1 MATGLPLKA
10 CVSIIQKNN
19 LYLFIMPKT
28 KIVATISDRK
38 ADTDFIKQLYDH
50 GMNVV
55 RMNTAHQ
62 VPKQTLKIVENTR
75 QVSEHIALLLD
86 TKGPEVRIVDAEEPV
101 QLENGDK
108 IKVGGNT
115 NGQLS
120 KDLVCVNYVNFSKD
134 VPKGSK
140 ILIDDGEV
148 ELEVL
153 EKKNEYLVCR
163 VNNSGLVKPRKSVN
177 VPNVHINLPSVSEKD
192 KEYIKFAAEHDID
205 FIAHSFVRNVEDVKA
220 IKELL
225 DKYRKEIKIIAKIEN
240 QQGVDNIDEILDHT
254 YGIMVA
260 RGDLAV
266 EIPYEKIPGIQR
278 ELINKCIE
286 RRKPVI
292 VATQMLHSM
301 IQSPR
306 PTRAEVNDVASA
318 VYNNA
323 DAIMLSGETASGNY
337 PVESVRT
344 MARIATE
351 VEKSKDLINDI
362 PIVVIN
368 NQVAAFLIKTA
379 VQASVNLDA
388 KAIIADSMSGRTL
401 RSLAA
406 YRGAKPIFAQ
416 CYSKRTMRE
425 MALSYGV
432 IASFMSQKDTSHE
445 FLLEALTTLLNENTL
460 NNDDLIVIVAGN
472 FGRSVGATYTEIGT
486 IENLMGN
493 LSQLMQ

>member
-1 MATGLPLKA
+1 MIK
-10 CVSIIQKNN
+10 
-19 LYLFIMPKT
+19 KT
-28 KIVATISDRK
+28 KIVATISDK
-38 ADTDFIKQLYDH
+38 TCTPDFIKKLYNN
-50 GMNVV
+50 GMDVV

-62 VPKQTLKIVENTR
+62 RPEDALKVMHDVR
-75 QVSEHIALLLD
+75 SVSDKIALLID
-86 TKGPEVRIVDAEEPV
+86 TKGPEVRTARTNRVIELVTGQEI
-101 QLENGDK
+101 LMKGDPNK
-108 IKVGGNT
+108 ESTDDCIYVSYSGFVNEVPDNT
-115 NGQLS
+115 
-120 KDLVCVNYVNFSKD
+120 
-134 VPKGSK
+134 K
-140 ILIDDGEV
+140 ILIDDGYV
-148 ELEVL
+148 ELEVI
-153 EKKNEYLVCR
+153 KKQGDSLLCKALNDGV
-163 VNNSGLVKPRKSVN
+163 VKGRKSVN
-177 VPNVHINLPSVSEKD
+177 VPNVNFNLPCLSQRD
-192 KEYIKFAAEHDID
+192 KEFILLAIDQDID
-205 FIAHSFVRNVEDVKA
+205 FIAHSFVRSKEDILEIQK
-220 IKELL
+220 IL
-225 DKYRKEIKIIAKIEN
+225 DQHDSQIKIISKIEN

-301 IQSPR
+301 ITSPR

-337 PVESVRT
+337 PVESVST

-486 IENLMGN
+486 IDNLMGN

>member
-1 MATGLPLKA
+1 
-10 CVSIIQKNN
+10 
-19 LYLFIMPKT
+19 MPKT

-240 QQGVDNIDEILDHT
+240 QQGVDNIDEILDHV

-260 RGDLAV
+260 RGDLAI

-278 ELINKCIE
+278 MLINKCIE

-292 VATQMLHSM
+292 IATQMLHSM
-301 IQSPR
+301 IHNPR

-318 VYNNA
+318 IYSKT
-323 DAIMLSGETASGNY
+323 DAVMLSGETASGKY
-337 PVESVRT
+337 PVEAVKT
-344 MARIATE
+344 MAKVAYE
-351 VEKSKDLINDI
+351 VENSREEMNDI
-362 PIVVIN
+362 PISVIN
-368 NQVAAFLIKTA
+368 NKVSDFLCKSA
-379 VQASVNLDA
+379 VQASITLDA
-388 KAIIADSMSGRTL
+388 KAIIADTTSGRTI

-406 YRGAKPIFAQ
+406 YRGNKPIYAQ
-416 CYSKRTMRE
+416 CYLKSTMRE
-425 MALSYGV
+425 LQLLYGV
-432 IASFMSQKDTSHE
+432 ITDYMEPQNTSHE
-445 FLLEALTTLLNENTL
+445 FLIDAMDHLQEGHEIHK
-460 NNDDLIVIVAGN
+460 NDLVVVIAGN
-472 FGRSVGATYTEIGT
+472 FGRNYGASYIEIGT
-486 IENLMGN
+486 IDNLTRH
-493 LSQLMQ
+493 LRKEE